1 MSYNNGLQKLASFE
15 KKAFWG
21 GLLAAGKAL
30 WGVAKPALT
39 GLATAGKGGAGV
51 KGILGALKPTAKT
64 LWGGGKAF
72 MNTVPNVKPIAGM
85 LGSAG
90 LGYQIGK
97 MRDRRKS
104 QQDMYEQQMQGK
116 V

>member
-15 KKAFWG
+15 KEAFWG
-21 GLLAAGKAL
+21 GLLAAGKSL

-72 MNTVPNVKPIAGM
+72 MNTVPHAKPIVGM
-85 LGSAG
+85 VGGAG
-90 LGYQIGK
+90 LGYGLGK
-97 MRDRRKS
+97 MRGKRKAE
-104 QQDMYEQQMQGK
+104 QEMYERQMQGQ